1 MEKSKQVCASTS
13 YIGISQQQQKKKME
27 NYSQIVMFWISNKN

>member
-13 YIGISQQQQKKKME
+13 YIGISQQQQKKDGKLLA
-27 NYSQIVMFWISNKN
+27 NCDVLN